1 MDHSLHAGE
10 LFMQG
15 YSCSQAVAAAFS
27 DVTGISPELSA
38 RMVSAFGGGLSRLRE
53 VCGAVSG
60 MAFVLGIL
68 YGYDRPEDEQGKKEL
83 YRLTQQLAGEFRE
96 ANGSIIC
103 REILKNP
110 PSDPNP
116 TSRTAEF
123 YKIRP
128 CARLVVS
135 AAEILDRYIA
145 EHPPVQT
152 A

>member
-1 MDHSLHAGE
+1 MDHSLYAGE
-10 LFMQG
+10 LFMKG

-27 DVTGISPELSA
+27 DVTGVSPQTSA

-83 YRLTQQLAGEFRE
+83 YRLVQQLAGEFRE

-116 TSRTAEF
+116 TPRTAEF
-123 YKIRP
+123 YKARP

-145 EHPPVQT
+145 EHPP

>member
-1 MDHSLHAGE
+1 MEHSLYAGE

-27 DVTGISPELSA
+27 DVTGVSPQTSA

-83 YRLTQQLAGEFRE
+83 YRLVQQLAGEFRE

-116 TSRTAEF
+116 TPRTAEF
-123 YKIRP
+123 YKARP

-135 AAEILDRYIA
+135 AAEILDRYIG
-145 EHPPVQT
+145 EHPPVRP

>member
-1 MDHSLHAGE
+1 MEHSLYAGE
-10 LFMQG
+10 LFMKG

-27 DVTGISPELSA
+27 DVTGVPSQVSA

-83 YRLTQQLAGEFRE
+83 YRLVQQLAGEFRE

-116 TSRTAEF
+116 SPRTAEY
-123 YKIRP
+123 YKTRP
-128 CARLVVS
+128 CVHMVITAAR
-135 AAEILDRYIA
+135 ILDEYIEA
-145 EHPPVQT
+145 HPV